1 MFQSVPPQSYALTL
15 AYNGLKFSGFAR
27 QKDPAIATVQETL
40 EQAMATV
47 LRLDSPLQTVCAGRT
62 DAGVHALNQV
72 VSFELPEPAFNQEQC
87 AQIMRSLNA
96 LTPPDITVKDL
107 HPAKQG
113 FSARFDALS
122 REYRYYIFNKPYPPT
137 FAKDFAWHL
146 PQNLDTI
153 ALKNATQYLLGEHDF
168 RSFCTT
174 ASAPPEKN
182 TMRKILSLDIIEESV
197 MGEELIVIRIVG
209 NAFLHSMVRIIV
221 GTLVEIAA
229 AKRSADEIPDILAA
243 KDRARAGQT
252 APAHGLTLHHVE
264 YAKETLHN
272 VCK

>member
-1 MFQSVPPQSYALTL
+1 MSQSVLPQSYALTL
-15 AYNGLKFSGFAR
+15 AYNGLRFSGFAR
-27 QKDPAIATVQETL
+27 QKDPAIVTVQETL
-40 EQAMATV
+40 EQALATV

-72 VSFELPEPAFNQEQC
+72 VSFELPEPIFDLEQC
-87 AQIMRSLNA
+87 TQIIRSLNA
-96 LTPPDITVKDL
+96 LTPPDISVKDL

-137 FAKDFAWHL
+137 FARDFAWHL
-146 PQNLDTI
+146 PQNFDTT
-153 ALKNATQYLLGEHDF
+153 ALKSATQYLLGEHDF
-168 RSFCTT
+168 RSFCTS

-182 TMRKILSLDIIEESV
+182 TMRKISNLDVIEQSF
-197 MGEELIVIRIVG
+197 MGEELLVVRIVG

-221 GTLVEIAA
+221 GTLVEIAT
-229 AKRSADEIPDILAA
+229 AKRVANEIPDILAA
-243 KDRARAGQT
+243 KDRTSAGQT
-252 APAHGLTLHHVE
+252 APAHGLTLHRVE
-264 YAKETLHN
+264 YSKTALHN

>member
-1 MFQSVPPQSYALTL
+1 MSQTYALTL

-27 QKDPAIATVQETL
+27 QKDPAISTVQEAL
-40 EQAMATV
+40 EQALATV
-47 LRLDSPLQTVCAGRT
+47 LRLDVPPQTVCAGRT

-72 VSFELPEPAFNQEQC
+72 VSFELSTPTFTAEQC

-96 LTPPDITVKDL
+96 LTPPDITVKEL
-107 HPAKQG
+107 RPVQSG

-137 FAKDFAWHL
+137 FMRDFAWHF
-146 PQNLDTI
+146 PQDINTNSLKI
-153 ALKNATQYLLGEHDF
+153 ATNYLLGEHDF
-168 RSFCTT
+168 RSFCTS

-182 TMRKILSLDIIEESV
+182 TVRTITILELIEQDI
-197 MGEELIVIRIVG
+197 MGEELLTIRIVG

-229 AKRSADEIPDILAA
+229 GKREAEEIPHILASA
-243 KDRARAGQT
+243 TREAAGQT
-252 APAHGLTLHHVE
+252 APAHGLTLYQVK
-264 YAKETLHN
+264 Y
-272 VCK
+272 

>member
-1 MFQSVPPQSYALTL
+1 MFQPASPQSYALTL

-40 EQAMATV
+40 EQAMTTV

-62 DAGVHALNQV
+62 DAGVHALKQV
-72 VSFELPEPAFNQEQC
+72 VSFELPEPIFNPEQC
-87 AQIMRSLNA
+87 AQIIRSLNA

-137 FAKDFAWHL
+137 FARDFAWHL

-153 ALKNATQYLLGEHDF
+153 ALKNAAQYLLGEHDF
-168 RSFCTT
+168 RSFCTSV
-174 ASAPPEKN
+174 SAPPEKT
-182 TMRKILSLDIIEESV
+182 TMRKILSLDIIEQNV

-221 GTLVEIAA
+221 GTLVEVAA

-252 APAHGLTLHHVE
+252 APAHGLTLHRVE
-264 YAKETLHN
+264 YPKATLHN